1 MAAPVTV
8 WKAVHVECAC
18 VYICATT
25 HKDKQMVHFS
35 VTYEAGPPATACN
48 IRTITDY
55 MCVTDI
61 LPSQHT

>member
-8 WKAVHVECAC
+8 RKAVHVQCAC

-25 HKDKQMVHFS
+25 HKDKQIVHFS

-48 IRTITDY
+48 IRTITD
-55 MCVTDI
+55 CV
-61 LPSQHT
+61 